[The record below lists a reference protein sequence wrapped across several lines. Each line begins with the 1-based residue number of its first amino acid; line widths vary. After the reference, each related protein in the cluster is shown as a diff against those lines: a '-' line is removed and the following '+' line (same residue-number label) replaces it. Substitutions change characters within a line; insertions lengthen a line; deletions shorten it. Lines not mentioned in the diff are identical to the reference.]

1 LKLKQ
6 LGFQKV
12 YCSGR
17 QLDRFDLIK
26 RFDATPITDGKDKF
40 LSNLNKNKRINSLF
54 FRGKRIKT

>member
-26 RFDATPITDGKDKF
+26 RFDATPIMNG
-40 LSNLNKNKRINSLF
+40 KNKICIEF
-54 FRGKRIKT
+54 KQK